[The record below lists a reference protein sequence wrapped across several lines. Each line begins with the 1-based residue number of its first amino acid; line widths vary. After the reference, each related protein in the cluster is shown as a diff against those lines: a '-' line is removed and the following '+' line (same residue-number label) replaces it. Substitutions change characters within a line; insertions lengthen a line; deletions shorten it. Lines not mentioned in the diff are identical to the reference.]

1 MNPDA
6 ILILSTVPDAETA
19 ERIASVLVE
28 AKLAACVNILPAVR
42 SVYRWRGA
50 VEKAEE
56 NQLLIKT
63 TAARYREVEEAI
75 RAHHPYEVPE
85 IIALPVTGGLPAYL
99 QWLTDETAGPAT
111 FYV

>member
-85 IIALPVTGGLPAYL
+85 IIVLPVTGGLPAYL
-99 QWLTDETAGPAT
+99 RWLTDETAGPAT